1 MKIDSYEKQQDRNLL
16 DESLCVEEVLPRR
29 LPGRKQ
35 TFGITPR
42 ATIAG
47 MVMCLECLK
56 DAQPSIMEVGRTD
69 PICDEFCV

>member
-47 MVMCLECLK
+47 MVMCLSL
-56 DAQPSIMEVGRTD
+56 IH
-69 PICDEFCV
+69 I